1 MIIVLVVALPSIVT
15 ESIFGLNGT
24 QPDPNATLESSYT
37 EMAAAVS
44 SAIEA
49 GYDQSLARVEEII
62 LDGGYD
68 YDLSI
73 ENDISR
79 VDIYVSDH
87 NYALRLGRFKTTAYI
102 YRLGR

>member
-49 GYDQSLARVEEII
+49 GYDQSLARE
-62 LDGGYD
+62 
-68 YDLSI
+68 
-73 ENDISR
+73 R
-79 VDIYVSDH
+79 
-87 NYALRLGRFKTTAYI
+87 RLFWTAVMTMI
-102 YRLGR
+102 CPWMH